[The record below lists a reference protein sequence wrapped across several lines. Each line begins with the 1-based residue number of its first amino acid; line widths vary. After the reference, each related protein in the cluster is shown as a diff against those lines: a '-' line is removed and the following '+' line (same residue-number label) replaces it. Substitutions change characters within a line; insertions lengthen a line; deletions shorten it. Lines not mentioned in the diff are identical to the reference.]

1 MPKYKIALTRDTT
14 ETAFVTVEAEN
25 SGNAM
30 YSALDLL
37 DSDPQIEFK
46 IDDTT
51 PKDCYVSDCE
61 EL

>member
-1 MPKYKIALTRDTT
+1 MPKFKVALTRDTT
-14 ETAFVTVEAEN
+14 ETAFVTVEAKN
-25 SGNAM
+25 SGEAI
-30 YSALDLL
+30 YTALDLL
-37 DSDPQIEFK
+37 YYDPQIEFK